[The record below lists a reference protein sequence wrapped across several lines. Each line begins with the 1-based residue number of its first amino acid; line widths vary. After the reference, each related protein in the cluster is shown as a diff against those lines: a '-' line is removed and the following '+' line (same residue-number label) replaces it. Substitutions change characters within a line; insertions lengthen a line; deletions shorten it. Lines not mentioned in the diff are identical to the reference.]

1 MLCPRCQSDAC
12 RRSHRGGVFD
22 LFCSIF
28 GLRPW
33 RCRACEA
40 RFYAWKVP
48 IFYEQYVHCPKCGN
62 FDLQRISRERVDEG
76 SFLGTRRVLGFN
88 AYRCDPCRTRFFSV
102 RRFHRIVP
110 VTPEQLPTHSRRHP
124 ANQSPSQS

>member
-1 MLCPRCQSDAC
+1 MICPRCQSEAC
-12 RRSHRGGVFD
+12 RRSRRRGVGD
-22 LFCSIF
+22 LFFTLF

-33 RCRACEA
+33 RCRTCEA

-48 IFYEQYVHCPKCGN
+48 VSYVRYAHCPKCGN

-76 SFLGTRRVLGFN
+76 SFLALQRILGFS

-102 RRFHRIVP
+102 LTFHRIVP
-110 VTPEQLPTHSRRHP
+110 VPPERVT
-124 ANQSPSQS
+124 SQSTGQ